1 MIAVLMMASC
11 EASNVADNSP
21 KVRIPDLP
29 SNVYAKR
36 TQLPVIPKDLP
47 VGEQSKIVKN
57 TLKNYELNER
67 HNIRAINTA
76 IKNNKNLQQIY
87 GQ

>member
-1 MIAVLMMASC
+1 MASC
-11 EASNVADNSP
+11 ETSNVTDNNP

-36 TQLPVIPKDLP
+36 TALPIVPKDASIAD
-47 VGEQSKIVKN
+47 QSKIAKN

-76 IKNNKNLQQIY
+76 IKNNKNLQDIY